1 MFNGLVQEFID
12 SNFLARETGELGRL
26 NSQLKGAV
34 NLNRATLAQLQK
46 DIESHHRAIDAAANQ
61 RRQVESELEAL
72 DQNKSMLWR
81 EVSTLRDRHGS
92 AVVALS
98 EAETQLAT
106 RQGELKR
113 LAAEGHRAIEA
124 EHRAKSEGLA
134 AEHRATVEALEAELT
149 DRRTELASMAT
160 EAQDKAK
167 DVSGLTQELNRLTAA
182 LTQAETRFSEKQV
195 GLLRTYETALGQH
208 RAKLEALETAAIER
222 GEALDSEIQ
231 NRQNRIV
238 ELQAQFDDLKA
249 QVIAEGELHIDIARR
264 QFENE
269 QAAAF
274 NQLEAE
280 RIAVHKDL
288 TLSQEALIQKYRP
301 MIEAPLLEELRQT
314 QIEVGRVHKK
324 LAEKAGDD
332 LVWNADQI
340 REFLLD
346 IDADGDAPSHL
357 RICGA
362 TKSGKSFLVNQ
373 IISGGLKSLGFD
385 AAFTVIDPYSSQ
397 TKWATPPTVRDD
409 PEAAYKLILE
419 WAAACDGSPLPR
431 PAVLVV
437 DELDS
442 LISDYGESLSEAIK
456 KIIKRGRHNNRFFYW
471 LGQSGN
477 CPKKFQWT
485 DIKNFNQIYLGTVAD
500 DYSENGLKGRN
511 KNRWLGELEA
521 LRDKSKYHA
530 LIHEKGCNPYTRL
543 LPKNY
548 FTAAPSAPSATP
560 GATTEPGLQCPKC
573 GSGAVK
579 KAGWLNDRQRVKCHD
594 CNKQSFAEG

>member
-1 MFNGLVQEFID
+1 MVFRGLIEEFID
-12 SNFLARETGELGRL
+12 QNFLARETSELGRV
-26 NSQLKGAV
+26 NAQLKGAV
-34 NLNRATLAQLQK
+34 SLNRATLAQLQK
-46 DIESHHRAIDAAANQ
+46 DIEATQGAIDAAADR
-61 RRQVESELEAL
+61 RRQITAEIDAL
-72 DQNKSMLWR
+72 GADKSLLWR
-81 EVSTLRDRHGS
+81 EVASLRDRHGA

-98 EAETQLAT
+98 DAQS
-106 RQGELKR
+106 
-113 LAAEGHRAIEA
+113 AAEQ
-124 EHRAKSEGLA
+124 AKA
-134 AEHRATVEALEAELT
+134 RALEFVS
-149 DRRTELASMAT
+149 DRESTAARMAA

-167 DVSGLTQELNRLTAA
+167 ALDRLTAA
-182 LTQAETRFSEKQV
+182 LTQAETRFSEKEV
-195 GLLRTYETALGQH
+195 GLLQAYEAALATH

-222 GEALDSEIQ
+222 GEALESEIQ

-249 QVIAEGELHIDIARR
+249 QVIEEGEQHIDIARR
-264 QFENE
+264 QFANE
-269 QAAAF
+269 QQAAL

-280 RIAVHKDL
+280 RIAVHRDL
-288 TLSQEALIQKYRP
+288 TLSQESLIEKYRP
-301 MIEAPLLEELRQT
+301 MIEAPLLEEVRAL

-332 LVWNADQI
+332 LVWSADQI

-346 IDADGDAPSHL
+346 VDADGDAPSHL

-373 IISGGLKSLGFD
+373 IINGGLKSLGFD
-385 AAFTVIDPYSSQ
+385 ADFTVVDPYSSQ
-397 TKWATPPTVRDD
+397 TRWATPPAVSDD
-409 PEAAYKLILE
+409 SKAAYELILQ
-419 WAAACDGSPLPR
+419 WAAACDGSPLDR

-442 LISDYGESLSEAIK
+442 LIADYGEPLSEAIK
-456 KIIKRGRHNNRFFYW
+456 KLIKRGRHNNRFFYW

-500 DYSENGLKGRN
+500 DYAENGLKGRN

-560 GATTEPGLQCPKC
+560 GATTEPVLKCPKC
-573 GSGAVK
+573 GSDKVK
-579 KAGWLNDRQRVKCHD
+579 RAGSLNGRQRIKCHD
-594 CNKQSFAEG
+594 CNKQSFAG